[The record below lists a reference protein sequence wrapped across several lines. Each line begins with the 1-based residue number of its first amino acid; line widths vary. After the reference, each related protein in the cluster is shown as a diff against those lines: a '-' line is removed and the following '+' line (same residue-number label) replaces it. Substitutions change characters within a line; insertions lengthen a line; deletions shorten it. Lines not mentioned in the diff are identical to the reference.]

1 MSCLLSAGVTR
12 SCGFQFGGLKKVYL
26 ANFEEVSALGYSGT
40 TCQTITGVTM
50 TSTGATWYEF
60 EYEPNTAQKL
70 EELVAG
76 AVSRFVNQTLNMRL
90 ANITQAKKCVL
101 DELAVASGLAVIV
114 QDMQDIY
121 WFMGEPTKSAGLR
134 ATVLSI
140 DSGTAQADDASATI
154 TLVGGN
160 LGYANQI
167 TAAAVAAAI
176 A

>member
-12 SCGFQFGGLKKVYL
+12 DCGFQFGGLKKVYL
-26 ANFEEVSALGYSGT
+26 ANFEEVSAVAYSGT
-40 TCQTITGVTM
+40 SYVISGVTM

-60 EYEPNTAQKL
+60 EYEPSTGQKL

-76 AVSRFVNQTLNMRL
+76 AVSRFVNQTLNMKL
-90 ANITQAKKCVL
+90 ANVTQAKKLIL
-101 DELAVASGLAVIV
+101 DELANATLSVIV
-114 QDMQDIY
+114 QDMQDTY

-134 ATVLSI
+134 VTVMTV
-140 DSGTAQADDASATI
+140 DSGMAQADDASVTI
-154 TLVGGN
+154 TMIGGN

-167 TAAAVAAAI
+167 TAAAVATAI

>member
-26 ANFEEVSALGYSGT
+26 ANFEEISAVTYSGSSNI
-40 TCQTITGVTM
+40 ITGVTM
-50 TSTGATWYEF
+50 TSTGATWYAF

-70 EELVAG
+70 EELQAG
-76 AVSRFVNQTLNMRL
+76 AVSRFVNQTLNMKL
-90 ANITQAKKCVL
+90 ANITQAKKEVIE
-101 DELAVASGLAVIV
+101 DLANATLSAIV
-114 QDMQDIY
+114 QTQDDLY
-121 WFMGEPTKSAGLR
+121 WFYAEPTKSAGLR

-140 DSGTAQADDASATI
+140 DSGTAQADDASVTI

-167 TAAAVAAAI
+167 TSTAVAAAI

>member
-26 ANFEEVSALGYSGT
+26 ANFEEVDSVAT
-40 TCQTITGVTM
+40 QTDGAITGVTM

-70 EELVAG
+70 EELQAG
-76 AVSRFVNQTLNMRL
+76 AVSRFVNQTINMKL
-90 ANITQAKKCVL
+90 ANVTQAKKTVL
-101 DELAVASGLAVIV
+101 DELANATLSVILQT
-114 QDMQDIY
+114 QDDVY
-121 WFMGEPTKSAGLR
+121 WFLFEPTKSAGGR

-140 DSGTAQADDASATI
+140 DSGTSQSDDAAVTI
-154 TLVGGN
+154 TLVGGS
-160 LGYANQI
+160 LGYSNQI

>member
-26 ANFEEVSALGYSGT
+26 ANFEEVSAVAHDATGAISG
-40 TCQTITGVTM
+40 ITM
-50 TSTGATWYEF
+50 TSTGATWYSF

-70 EELVAG
+70 EELQAG
-76 AVSRFVNQTLNMRL
+76 AVSRFVNQTLNMKL
-90 ANITQAKKCVL
+90 ANVTQAKKEVIE
-101 DELAVASGLAVIV
+101 DLANATLSVILQT
-114 QDMQDIY
+114 QDDLY
-121 WFMGEPTKSAGLR
+121 WFYGEPTLSAGLR

-140 DSGTAQADDASATI
+140 DSGTAQADDAAVTL

-160 LGYANQI
+160 LGYAD
-167 TAAAVAAAI
+167 TVLAAAVAAAI